1 MSLADLPDEPRA
13 LGGPDAEHASA
24 EDEAPLSPVERL
36 LLASLYHR
44 LTSLDVLP
52 PRQHPDSEKNRQVG
66 QSHIL
71 VSHHLSHN
79 TSHQEAS

>member
-1 MSLADLPDEPRA
+1 MSET
-13 LGGPDAEHASA
+13 
-24 EDEAPLSPVERL
+24 EAPLSPDERL
-36 LLASLYHR
+36 AIAAVYLR

-52 PRQHPDSEKNRQVG
+52 PRQHPRGEENSQVG

-79 TSHQEAS
+79 MSHQEAS